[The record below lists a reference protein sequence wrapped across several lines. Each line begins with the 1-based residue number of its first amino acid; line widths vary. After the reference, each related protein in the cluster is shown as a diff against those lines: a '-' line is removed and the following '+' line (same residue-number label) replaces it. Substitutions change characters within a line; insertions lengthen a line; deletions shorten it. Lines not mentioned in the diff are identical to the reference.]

1 MYQMCAWSGGDA
13 CEIKNTKVFDE
24 SMYLGKIQINLNDG
38 NKRKFLYFQGDYLV
52 KQDDE
57 G

>member
-1 MYQMCAWSGGDA
+1 MCAWKGADE
-13 CEIKNTKVFDE
+13 CQLTNKNVFDE

-38 NKRKFLYFQGDYLV
+38 KKRKFLYFQADYLV